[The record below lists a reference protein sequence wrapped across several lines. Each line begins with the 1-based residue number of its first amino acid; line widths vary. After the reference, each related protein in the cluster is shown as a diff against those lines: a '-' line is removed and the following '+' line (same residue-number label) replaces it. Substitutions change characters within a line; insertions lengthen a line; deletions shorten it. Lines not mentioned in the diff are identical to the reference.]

1 MVGTTFL
8 HKIIILCWVNKLNSS
23 MLNFGGSLGQPK
35 KTKLILG
42 ISFFSANII
51 QQVVD
56 FFILKRIIFP
66 FVLLKLL
73 TAGIH
78 FKFKRPGCC
87 YLLLIKWFSR
97 WNMT

>member
-1 MVGTTFL
+1 
-8 HKIIILCWVNKLNSS
+8 

-42 ISFFSANII
+42 ISFFFCQHNSTGGG
-51 QQVVD
+51 